1 MDRPLRI
8 LMIAPTSFF
17 LDYGCHVRI
26 LEEARILQHLGHRV
40 TIVTYYLGRDVP
52 GLEIL
57 RCRPTPWR
65 ADYEV
70 GSSLHKLAFD
80 VFLAWRVWD
89 VLLHRRFDL
98 IHGHLYEGALIGKV
112 LGRPWGLP
120 VVFDRQGSLTG
131 EMVDHR
137 FLNPNGPWYRWV
149 RLLEERINEMA
160 DFIVTSTQQGAVQLG
175 YLGDRVPIRP
185 LPDCVNADFFRPGVL
200 SEKEVQ
206 ARRAALGLPPEG
218 PVVVYLGLL
227 ADWQGIPQ
235 LLQAARVLKE
245 RGVGVHFLIGG
256 FPAEDY
262 YRKMAQDLGV
272 GDRVVFTGKVP
283 YEESPA
289 HLALG
294 DIAVAPK
301 LSATEGS
308 GKILNYMAMAL
319 PTVAYDTPVSRE
331 YLGSLGVY
339 ASPPGS
345 PVALAD
351 RIQALLEQ
359 PGLRQALGEGLRQR
373 ALRHFSWERA
383 GRQLVAIYRELLAK
397 RRLKHP
403 SEPRRVFVREG

>member
-1 MDRPLRI
+1 MNRSLRI

-26 LEEARILQHLGHRV
+26 LEEAQVLQRLGHHV
-40 TIVTYYLGRDVP
+40 TIATYYLGRDIP
-52 GLEIL
+52 GLEVI

-80 VFLAWRVWD
+80 VFLAWRVLG
-89 VLLHRRFDL
+89 LLLRRRFDL
-98 IHGHLYEGALIGKV
+98 IHGHLYEGALIGRV
-112 LGRPWGLP
+112 VGRPWGLP

-137 FLNPNGPWYRWV
+137 FLNPHGPWYRWV

-160 DFIVTSTQQGAVQLG
+160 DVIVTSTQQGAVQLG
-175 YLGDRVPIRP
+175 RLGDSVRIHP
-185 LPDCVNADFFRPGVL
+185 LPDCVNADFFRPAVL
-200 SEKEVQ
+200 SPEEVV
-206 ARRAALGLPPEG
+206 ARRAALGIPPQAT
-218 PVVVYLGLL
+218 VVVYLGLL

-235 LLQAARVLKE
+235 LLQAARRLQESGQAVY
-245 RGVGVHFLIGG
+245 FLIGG
-256 FPAEDY
+256 FPAEAY
-262 YRKMAQDLGV
+262 YQAQARQLGV
-272 GDRVVFTGKVP
+272 GDRVVFTGKVR

-319 PTVAYDTPVSRE
+319 PTVAFDTPVSRE

-339 ASPPGS
+339 ASPPGD
-345 PVALAD
+345 PDALA
-351 RIQALLEQ
+351 RAIQALVEQ
-359 PGLRQALGEGLRQR
+359 PDLRRALGEGLRQR
-373 ALRHFSWERA
+373 ALRHFSWDRA
-383 GRQLVAIYRELLAK
+383 GRQLVRIYREALEQK
-397 RRLKHP
+397 RR
-403 SEPRRVFVREG
+403 

>member
-1 MDRPLRI
+1 MNRPLRV

-26 LEEARILQHLGHRV
+26 LEEARVLQRLGHQV
-40 TIVTYYLGRDVP
+40 TIATYYLGRDIP
-52 GLEIL
+52 GLEIV

-80 VFLAWRVWD
+80 GFLAWRVLG
-89 VLLHRRFDL
+89 LLLRRRFDL
-98 IHGHLYEGALIGKV
+98 IHGHLYEGALIGRIV
-112 LGRPWGLP
+112 GRPWGLP
-120 VVFDRQGSLTG
+120 VVFDRQGSLTA

-160 DFIVTSTQQGAVQLG
+160 DGIVTSTQQGAVQLG
-175 YLGDRVPIRP
+175 HLGNSVRIRP
-185 LPDCVNADFFRPGVL
+185 LPDGVNADFFRPAVL
-200 SEKEVQ
+200 SPEEVA
-206 ARRAALGLPPEG
+206 ARRASLGLPPDK
-218 PVVVYLGLL
+218 PVVAYLGLL

-235 LLQAARVLKE
+235 LLQAIRLLKE
-245 RGVGVHFLIGG
+245 GGQEVYFLIGG
-256 FPAEDY
+256 FPGEES
-262 YRKMAQDLGV
+262 YRRQALEMGI

-319 PTVAYDTPVSRE
+319 PTVAFDTPVSRE

-339 ASPPGS
+339 AHPPGD
-345 PVALAD
+345 PRALAD
-351 RIQALLEQ
+351 AIRVLVEQ
-359 PGLRQALGEGLRQR
+359 PDLRRALGESLRQR
-373 ALRHFSWERA
+373 AIRHFSWDRA
-383 GRQLVAIYRELLAK
+383 GRQLVNLYREVLERK
-397 RRLKHP
+397 RR
-403 SEPRRVFVREG
+403 

>member
-1 MDRPLRI
+1 MDHPLRI

-26 LEEARILQHLGHRV
+26 LEEARILQRFGHRV
-40 TIVTYYLGRDVP
+40 TIVTYYLGRDFP
-52 GLEIL
+52 GLEII

-65 ADYEV
+65 AEYEV

-80 VFLAWRVWD
+80 VFLGWRVLTL
-89 VLLHRRFDL
+89 LLHRRFDL

-120 VVFDRQGSLTG
+120 VVFDRQGSLTA

-137 FLNPNGPWYRWV
+137 FLNPHGPWYRWV

-160 DFIVTSTQQGAVQLG
+160 DVIVTSTQQGAVQLDH
-175 YLGDRVPIRP
+175 LGNSVPIRP

-200 SEKEVQ
+200 SPEEVA
-206 ARRAALGLPPEG
+206 ARRAALGLPLDR

-235 LLQAARVLKE
+235 LLQAARLLKE
-245 RGVGVHFLIGG
+245 GGREIYFLIGG

-262 YRKMAQDLGV
+262 YRRQAQELGV

-283 YEESPA
+283 YDESPA

-319 PTVAYDTPVSRE
+319 PTVAFDTPVSRE

-339 ASPPGS
+339 ASPPGD
-345 PVALAD
+345 PAALA
-351 RIQALLEQ
+351 RAIQTLAEQ
-359 PGLRQALGEGLRQR
+359 PELRRALGEGLRQR

-383 GRQLVAIYRELLAK
+383 GRQLIKVYREVLARK
-397 RRLKHP
+397 RR
-403 SEPRRVFVREG
+403 

>member
-1 MDRPLRI
+1 MNRSLRI

-26 LEEARILQHLGHRV
+26 LEEAQVLQRLGHHV
-40 TIVTYYLGRDVP
+40 TIATYYLGRDIP
-52 GLEIL
+52 GLEII

-80 VFLAWRVWD
+80 VFLAWRVLG
-89 VLLHRRFDL
+89 LLLRRRFDL
-98 IHGHLYEGALIGKV
+98 IHGHLYEGALIGRV

-120 VVFDRQGSLTG
+120 LVFDRQGSLTG

-137 FLNPNGPWYRWV
+137 FLNPHGRWYRWV

-160 DFIVTSTQQGAVQLG
+160 DVIVTSTQQGAVQLG
-175 YLGDRVPIRP
+175 YLGDSVRIHP
-185 LPDCVNADFFRPGVL
+185 LPDCVNADFFRPAVL
-200 SEKEVQ
+200 SREEVM
-206 ARRAALGLPPEG
+206 ARRAALGIPPQAT
-218 PVVVYLGLL
+218 VVVYLGLL

-235 LLQAARVLKE
+235 LLQAARRLKE
-245 RGVGVHFLIGG
+245 SGQAVYFLIGG
-256 FPAEDY
+256 FPAEAY
-262 YRKMAQDLGV
+262 YQAQARQLGV
-272 GDRVVFTGKVP
+272 DDRVVFTGKVR

-319 PTVAYDTPVSRE
+319 PTVAFDTPVSRE

-339 ASPPGS
+339 ASPPGD
-345 PVALAD
+345 PDALA
-351 RIQALLEQ
+351 RAIQALVEQ
-359 PGLRQALGEGLRQR
+359 PDLRRALGEGLRQR
-373 ALRHFSWERA
+373 ALRHFSWDRA
-383 GRQLVAIYRELLAK
+383 GRQLVRIYREVLEQK
-397 RRLKHP
+397 RR
-403 SEPRRVFVREG
+403 